1 MALIFLDCHQAV
13 KGGLFQLT
21 RGGIKTYNGSQKQKP
36 WSLKIMELSETG
48 EVLRGSKFF
57 SDLAAVDIE
66 RLADICHTASY
77 GAGET
82 IFRQGDFG
90 EHLYVIARGR
100 VFLERT
106 VDMGGRKGRV
116 VIEALGRGRTLG
128 CWSTLLAE
136 PHVLMSTATCQES
149 TDVVVVRG
157 AELRAMMT
165 ENTEFGFSVL
175 ERLCFLL
182 RERIQAAYGALEK
195 F

>member
-1 MALIFLDCHQAV
+1 MQ
-13 KGGLFQLT
+13 
-21 RGGIKTYNGSQKQKP
+21 
-36 WSLKIMELSETG
+36 LSETG

-57 SDLAAVDIE
+57 SDLAPADVE
-66 RLADICHTASY
+66 RLASICQAAAY

-106 VDMGGRKGRV
+106 VDMGGRKGRI
-116 VIEALGRGRTLG
+116 VIEALGRGQTLG
-128 CWSTLLAE
+128 CWSTLLAQ
-136 PHVLMSTATCQES
+136 PHVLMSTATCQEP
-149 TDVVVVRG
+149 TEVVVIKG
-157 AELRAMMT
+157 TDLRNMMT
-165 ENTEFGFSVL
+165 GNAEFGFTVL
-175 ERLCFLL
+175 EKLCFLL